1 MESKEEKLTPE
12 KVALL
17 YQAIPHMTDEQKR
30 NALAKIK
37 VFKKEWVQKHG
48 KENFLEF
55 IKHVYPGYMI

>member
-37 VFKKEWVQKHG
+37 VFKK
-48 KENFLEF
+48 N
-55 IKHVYPGYMI
+55 GYRSTARRTS